1 MATKCLASSC
11 LQPGL
16 NARVIL
22 KSKNKKSICK
32 VRSKRCER
40 GESSNN
46 IPPIHTG
53 ASPGRQGAPAVPI
66 PRLGRVPPNSYFWWM
81 HMARQEPFQTLGWM
95 WGLSS
100 APRAQSPQAHLT
112 GKRRSQALEVVG
124 CQTLWTAISHFKGIF
139 YHHEPCEVLAMSVFA
154 HVKTIVEPS
163 SALVSD
169 FLFRM

>member
-1 MATKCLASSC
+1 MTYIHTRIAWLAPQESPVLPMATKCLASSC

-112 GKRRSQALEVVG
+112 GNRHLRLWVVRLYG
-124 CQTLWTAISHFKGIF
+124 LP
-139 YHHEPCEVLAMSVFA
+139 YHTSKAFSITMS
-154 HVKTIVEPS
+154 
-163 SALVSD
+163 LVRY
-169 FLFRM
+169 LQCLCLLM